1 MDRNNDMGGQGQ
13 LPEEKKLPQGEE
25 ALGAGRTPPRT
36 PRPEKKR
43 IKVSLLAAIVVNLVT
58 LLALGIALV
67 AIFLPGYRRSFNLG
81 RAVKGADSVWV
92 VVKVSQSQLQ
102 QNKVKFEDAQE
113 SVKRTLEELV
123 GVEGSRVFV
132 YVRDSYPPQTWVE
145 DFLPEDMRKWLREL
159 YPQAPS
165 TVQPKEETL
174 DRENQE
180 TSTQPGGN
188 NTE

>member
-1 MDRNNDMGGQGQ
+1 MDRNDDMGEQGQ
-13 LPEEKKLPQGEE
+13 QPEEKLPQGEE
-25 ALGAGRTPPRT
+25 ALGVGRTPPRT

-43 IKVSLLAAIVVNLVT
+43 IKVSLLTAIIVNLVT

-67 AIFLPGYRRSFNLG
+67 AVFLPGYRRSFNLG

-159 YPQAPS
+159 YPKAPS
-165 TVQPKEETL
+165 TVLPKEETL
-174 DRENQE
+174 DGENQG
-180 TSTQPGGN
+180 TSTQPGVN
-188 NTE
+188 DTE

>member
-1 MDRNNDMGGQGQ
+1 MERNDDMGGQGQ
-13 LPEEKKLPQGEE
+13 QPEERLPQEEE

-67 AIFLPGYRRSFNLG
+67 AVFLPGYRRSFNLG

-159 YPQAPS
+159 YPKAPS
-165 TVQPKEETL
+165 TVQPEDEAL
-174 DRENQE
+174 DGENQG
-180 TSTQPGGN
+180 TSTQPSGN